1 MKLIHIVVII
11 ALVCRLIPT
20 VCAFAFAYAF
30 GTYTYSECKVQHLER
45 RYSQLRLTLS
55 IIPNPFKSNSR
66 KLTTFCTMT
75 LSNDAIS
82 LFPENLRIP
91 FAPNGTFFNH
101 TKFNEA
107 MQENYGCTLSYCS
120 IKIGSSLD
128 ELAHGEMGDAESDS
142 TLEYDSM
149 EDIEPFR
156 ERLIDLTF
164 LDDLRIDDEPFL
176 SNRIFVRNNMRKIFG
191 LYLNDVDTVRPE
203 KRPTALIGS
212 PGVGKS
218 VLFFL
223 AAMYRCSQK
232 AEKEIIVDG
241 KKQKVR
247 VVNTS
252 IYYRWAGSEE
262 KISVFIMFR
271 DKVQNDGERKVHV
284 LFTRSLKKEDIKSL
298 SELNSFIRRRLCI
311 DRKHYFAFVDGPNHS
326 EKHKTLKGEYDYFC
340 TSGGIPTF
348 KDEQFNSR
356 RWILNGW
363 TKNEALQALITLH
376 VYQDTPPA
384 KGAARTKEDTA
395 SEMDDDLQY
404 VLEKAHRAYGLCGG
418 RIRDLRQAYD
428 DYEKTKAHIENS
440 LAGIQPENIKL
451 AGYETAPIEGK
462 QLDRLRTMFR
472 AKSYGSNEVMG
483 SFLVVE
489 SPFNLRYAAMRLGV
503 DRFVAAHDQAKKDG
517 TQSIWGG
524 FFAMAVHQWIITNGT
539 DTTNKSSPIKNVC
552 CSVGAGADDVDMMMK
567 RNMYWVPNV
576 GNFDNIDSAIVIGNN
591 LHVFLM
597 TAGKRHNFNLLTFV
611 ENFALPVWKTL
622 SFKYVFIHVVIPSCT
637 TFPFKD
643 LKAKLAKQGDMAKT
657 ELSTRTNKA
666 TSYGILD
673 PTSDIENSFIIDLKP
688 FPHVVDMT
696 STSTL
701 GRYLKILLKDLTT
714 TNHTGQPVRI
724 LVEQS

>member
-1 MKLIHIVVII
+1 MAH
-11 ALVCRLIPT
+11 T
-20 VCAFAFAYAF
+20 
-30 GTYTYSECKVQHLER
+30 
-45 RYSQLRLTLS
+45 
-55 IIPNPFKSNSR
+55 KS
-66 KLTTFCTMT
+66 T
-75 LSNDAIS
+75 
-82 LFPENLRIP
+82 FPENLEIP
-91 FAPNGTFFNH
+91 FSTESFDL
-101 TKFNEA
+101 TKFNKA
-107 MQENYGCTLSYCS
+107 MQKKYDCTLSYCS
-120 IKIGSSLD
+120 VSIGTSLD
-128 ELAHGEMGDAESDS
+128 ALAHDEMVDAESDTS
-142 TLEYDSM
+142 FEYNIM
-149 EDIEPFR
+149 EDLEPFR
-156 ERLIDLTF
+156 KKIINLSF
-164 LDDLRIDDEPFL
+164 LDDLRIKNSEKYENVEEAGSNDEVGSASSEESTDNDELEDIPQPRGEEISNDGTESTLEWDEPFFPT
-176 SNRIFVRNNMRKIFG
+176 RIFVHNNMRKIFG
-191 LYLNDVDTVRPE
+191 LFLNDVGTVQPE
-203 KRPTALIGS
+203 TRPTALIGS

-232 AEKEIIVDG
+232 AEKEKNVNRKKRKII
-241 KKQKVR
+241 

-252 IYYRWAGSEE
+252 IYYRWARSDQWV
-262 KISVFIMFR
+262 SVFIMFR

-298 SELNSFIRRRLCI
+298 SELDSFIRRRLCI
-311 DRKHYFAFVDGPNHS
+311 DRKHYFAFVDGPNYM
-326 EKHKTLKGEYDYFC
+326 ETNNTLKGEYDYFC

-348 KDEQFNSR
+348 KGEQFENR

-363 TKNEALQALITLH
+363 TKNESLQALITLH

-384 KGAARTKEDTA
+384 DRAARTKEDTA
-395 SEMDDDLQY
+395 SEMDDELED
-404 VLEKAHRAYGLCGG
+404 VLEKAHRAYWLCGG

-428 DYEKTKAHIENS
+428 DYEKAKARIENS

-462 QLDRLRTMFR
+462 QLDRMRTMFR
-472 AKSYGSNEVMG
+472 AKSYGSDEVMG

-489 SPFNLRYAAMRLGV
+489 SPFKLRYAAMRLAV
-503 DRFVAAHDQAKKDG
+503 DRFVAAYDQAKKDG
-517 TQSIWGG
+517 SQSVWSG
-524 FFAMAVHQWIITNGT
+524 FFAMAVHQWILTNGN
-539 DTTNKSSPIKNVC
+539 DSANKSSPIKNAC

-576 GNFDNIDSAIVIGNN
+576 GNFNNIDSAIVIGNN

-597 TAGKRHNFNLLTFV
+597 TAGKQHDFNLLSFV
-611 ENFALPVWKTL
+611 KNFALPVWKTL

-657 ELSTRTNKA
+657 ELSTQTNKA
-666 TSYGILD
+666 TYYGILD

-701 GRYLKILLKDLTT
+701 GRYLKILLKDLTK